1 MHESERQ
8 RRRSVL
14 ALSLLVAATLF
25 YTAVNLHRLG
35 EFRSLEWDL
44 SIFGQGTYL
53 LSRGETPF
61 VSIRGLHLFGD
72 HASYVQLL
80 LAPAFWLWR
89 DVRALVVVQSLA
101 LFGCG
106 LLLWREA
113 RERLEPVLALLV
125 LAAFLLHPATQWSW
139 LEYYEPDAIALP
151 CLVAAYRALGSG
163 RTRTTL
169 LWAAGAL
176 ITKENVAA
184 TVFTLG
190 LYGLATGKRRPGA
203 WLCLVSAAYLA
214 VVMGFAFPHF
224 NPGQG
229 FTYADRFYG
238 YYGASMND
246 ALRWLIRPEHLLQRF
261 TRPDGVRYLVELLA
275 PLAFLPAL
283 APLTL
288 MAAAQLPLNLV
299 GSWPYAQQIRYHY
312 SLLVLPF
319 LFMALARA
327 LQRLQPW
334 RPLQRFAGA
343 AVLACLVVAQA
354 REPPLRDALG
364 SGEGWPAQEA
374 ARGREG
380 VRALLARIPPDAS
393 VSAHYRFL
401 PHTCL
406 RKNVYQFPDLG
417 PKGTWPDFVLLDVD
431 RAVKDDRER
440 QVLDRILYEGD
451 YEWVG
456 TVLSKTTLFARRGP
470 RRVPRP
476 S

>member
-1 MHESERQ
+1 M
-8 RRRSVL
+8 L
-14 ALSLLVAATLF
+14 LSAATLF
-25 YTAVNLHRLG
+25 YTAVNLHRLDD
-35 EFRSLEWDL
+35 FHFLEWDL

-80 LAPAFWLWR
+80 LAPAFWLFR
-89 DVRALVVVQSLA
+89 DVRTLVVVQSLA

-139 LEYYEPDAIALP
+139 FEYYEPDAIALP
-151 CLVAAYRALGSG
+151 CLVAAYRALARD
-163 RTRTTL
+163 RTRATL
-169 LWAAGAL
+169 LWCFAAL
-176 ITKENVAA
+176 ITKENIAA
-184 TVFTLG
+184 TVFALG
-190 LYGLATGKRRPGA
+190 LYGLITGRRRLGA
-203 WLCLVSAAYLA
+203 SVCALAAGYLVLLMN
-214 VVMGFAFPHF
+214 VAFPYF

-229 FTYADRFYG
+229 YVYSDRL
-238 YYGASMND
+238 YGAHGAGVWD
-246 ALRWLIRPEHLLQRF
+246 ALRRLAN
-261 TRPDGVRYLVELLA
+261 PDGLWQRLSAPANVQYLEDLFA
-275 PLAFLPAL
+275 PVAFLPLL

-288 MAAAQLPLNLV
+288 LIGVQLPLNLV
-299 GSWPYAQQIRYHY
+299 STWPYAAQIRYHY

-319 LFMALARA
+319 LFLALPGA
-327 LQRLQPW
+327 LERL
-334 RPLQRFAGA
+334 RPRPFRQGVAVGA
-343 AVLACLVVAQA
+343 LVVCLANTLLTTA
-354 REPPLRDALG
+354 PLSHVLRSSAPIRT
-364 SGEGWPAQEA
+364 EE
-374 ARGREG
+374 REG
-380 VRALLARIPPDAS
+380 LRTLIARIPKDAS

-401 PHTCL
+401 PHVCI
-406 RKNVYQFPDLG
+406 RKNAYLFPDLG
-417 PKGTWPDFVLLDVD
+417 PQGTWPDFVLLDLD

-456 TVLSKTTLFARRGP
+456 TVLSKTTLFARLGP